1 MLGCSGE
8 FFTRVS
14 GRDDRYQA
22 ARCDRTDAA
31 HALVLLRPRCGGDQ
45 RNGDSATM
53 LVLEYD
59 ASAARTIRHKVARQ
73 GAACQLVPPFET
85 QSLRASVI
93 ARR

>member
-1 MLGCSGE
+1 MLAAVGSFLRASADE
-8 FFTRVS
+8 TIDIRRRDAIRPTRRMRS
-14 GRDDRYQA
+14 SAG
-22 ARCDRTDAA
+22 
-31 HALVLLRPRCGGDQ
+31 LRCGGDQ